1 MPHSTF
7 TPSAAIPTAVRA
19 NRERPTYRLRK
30 SVEALPRHTK
40 EAMLRGLES
49 NRIIVG
55 AYVDPRSGGVCPML
69 AAHRNGGR
77 TSVASFAIAWDA
89 YTGAK
94 RPRRATRREVRT
106 LRLLLEWSLGADSS
120 LPTGSIAEAAAQIR
134 AEREQFRCAELPG
147 TELTDA
153 ELPDAERTTLPEPAD
168 EDITIRRRHD
178 TGERHRG
185 RELLLRRD
193 WAWMRPAR
201 RLDEY
206 KDLLAAAEEQL
217 SEQRA
222 GELLGTPEADASVL
236 ERAGH
241 PR

>member
-1 MPHSTF
+1 M
-7 TPSAAIPTAVRA
+7 
-19 NRERPTYRLRK
+19 ER
-30 SVEALPRHTK
+30 LPRHTK
-40 EAMLRGLES
+40 EAMLRGIES

-77 TSVASFAIAWDA
+77 TSVASFARAWDE

-94 RPRRATRREVRT
+94 RPRRATRREVRA
-106 LRLLLEWSLGADSS
+106 LRALLEWSLGVADD

-134 AEREQFRCAELPG
+134 AEREQFRCATAPEPSGALEAIAGPAAA
-147 TELTDA
+147 DA
-153 ELPDAERTTLPEPAD
+153 SAPSTPEPATPNPVQVPD
-168 EDITIRRRHD
+168 ADPARIRVRRRRD

-185 RELLLRRD
+185 RELRLRRD
-193 WAWMRPAR
+193 WSWMRPTR

-217 SEQRA
+217 AEQTAR
-222 GELLGTPEADASVL
+222 ESLGSAA
-236 ERAGH
+236 ERAH
-241 PR
+241 

>member
-7 TPSAAIPTAVRA
+7 TPSAAIPTAVRVS
-19 NRERPTYRLRK
+19 RERPTYRLRK
-30 SVEALPRHTK
+30 AVEALPRHTK
-40 EAMLRGLES
+40 EGMLHGIES

-106 LRLLLEWSLGADSS
+106 LRQLLEWSLGADSS

-134 AEREQFRCAELPG
+134 AEREQFRCAELSE
-147 TELTDA
+147 TQ
-153 ELPDAERTTLPEPAD
+153 LPDAERTTLPEPAD
-168 EDITIRRRHD
+168 EDFTIRRRHD
-178 TGERHRG
+178 TGERNRA
-185 RELLLRRD
+185 RELRLRRD

-217 SEQRA
+217 GEQRA
-222 GELLGTPEADASVL
+222 GDPLGNPEADASAL

-241 PR
+241 LR